1 MAKKKM
7 DISKEVA
14 KIWQEAKENLK
25 ALGQRTIKLAQK
37 GEEEVVRASRVGKL
51 QLDIV
56 SINLKKENVFR
67 QVGKK
72 AYEIHSRKNEIEPA
86 KLASLFNQ
94 VDKLNQQIKAKK
106 AQIAR
111 LKKEKK

>member
-25 ALGQRTIKLAQK
+25 ALAQRTIKLAQK
-37 GEEEVVRASRVGKL
+37 GEKEVVRASRVGKL

-56 SINLKKENVFR
+56 SINLRKENVFR

-72 AYEIHSRKNEIEPA
+72 AYEIHSRKSEIEPA
-86 KLASLFNQ
+86 KLTSLFNQ

-111 LKKEKK
+111 LKKGKK